1 MRRLYLV
8 SYDIREPRR
17 LQRVH
22 HFLKQ
27 RAVALQYSVFV
38 FEGTEADLQA
48 VRRGIEDRIDPAE
61 DDVRIYTL
69 PEGVEVLPVGATDP
83 LPRGVV
89 LVGVA
94 GQDRLFARPGA
105 ASGPERAEGPR

>member
-8 SYDIREPRR
+8 SYDIRDPRR

-22 HFLKQ
+22 HFMKQ

-38 FEGTEADLQA
+38 FEGTEADRRA
-48 VRRGIEDRIDPAE
+48 VREGLEDRIDPAE

-94 GQDRLFARPGA
+94 GRHRLFARQAATRSPGTA
-105 ASGPERAEGPR
+105 I

>member
-1 MRRLYLV
+1 MGRLYLV
-8 SYDIREPRR
+8 SYDVRDPRR

-22 HFLKQ
+22 RFLKQ

-38 FEGTEADLQA
+38 FEGTDADCRT
-48 VRRGIEDRIDPAE
+48 VRQGLAEEIDPEE
-61 DDVRIYTL
+61 DDVRIYAL

-94 GQDRLFARPGA
+94 GGHDLFAHRP
-105 ASGPERAEGPR
+105 EGRR